1 MIRVAM
7 CGAMALIA
15 ASAAAQCPSEGDC
28 RKPHATPGCVMPDC
42 CVLVCDANPLCCEI
56 TWDQACA
63 DLAIELCDGINCP
76 ADGPCTAAHP
86 TPGCQDYACCDFVS
100 SIDGWCSW
108 ASWDELCVRIAVE
121 ACGAPPCGVVTA
133 GAVSEAE
140 PCYDRLNDGCGI
152 GIASGRIAPECGIAM
167 TGRITTGGPRDLDW
181 FALDGAVR
189 RRYRVS
195 LEAEFPVELQYFRGD
210 CEGPNDVKWLM
221 ARAVCGGAIAFSFIA
236 DAGVSSLILGTGTAD
251 EPLRNGIDCDEVDPD
266 NPPPPDAPPPEQL
279 FGTDWVLRLDCL
291 ALGDINGDGTVGAQD
306 IAALLNAW
314 GPVPGGEVDPTAA
327 DADLDGDGSVGAT
340 DITILLGSW

>member
-1 MIRVAM
+1 M
-7 CGAMALIA
+7 L
-15 ASAAAQCPSEGDC
+15 
-28 RKPHATPGCVMPDC
+28 
-42 CVLVCDANPLCCEI
+42 
-56 TWDQACA
+56 
-63 DLAIELCDGINCP
+63 
-76 ADGPCTAAHP
+76 
-86 TPGCQDYACCDFVS
+86 
-100 SIDGWCSW
+100 
-108 ASWDELCVRIAVE
+108 
-121 ACGAPPCGVVTA
+121 
-133 GAVSEAE
+133 
-140 PCYDRLNDGCGI
+140 
-152 GIASGRIAPECGIAM
+152 
-167 TGRITTGGPRDLDW
+167 
-181 FALDGAVR
+181 ALDGAVR

-291 ALGDINGDGTVGAQD
+291 ALGDINGDGAVGAQD